1 MGLCF
6 LTRPRIS
13 SMSSLRVKNTSWSA
27 TETALLVCGIVVF
40 LSFFHS
46 AIVKVDKY
54 LIFAEPFVVFSASQI

>member
-1 MGLCF
+1 
-6 LTRPRIS
+6 
-13 SMSSLRVKNTSWSA
+13 MSSLRVKNTSWSA
-27 TETALLVCGIVVF
+27 TETALFVCGIVVF